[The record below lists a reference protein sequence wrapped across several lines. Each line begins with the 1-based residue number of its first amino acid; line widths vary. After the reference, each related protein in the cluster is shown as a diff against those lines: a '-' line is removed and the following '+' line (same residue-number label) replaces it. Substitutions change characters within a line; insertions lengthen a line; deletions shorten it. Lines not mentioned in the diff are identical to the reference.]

1 MKPIFSILLF
11 MLLFGCGIALGR
23 TLKTEGVSTA
33 YTTTDTDVGA
43 IERRQDQIPY
53 ISEQLIQPVFCGA
66 YDGGELPTLYVVE
79 DVLRVNDHEI
89 TFSKPIN
96 KQTSE
101 QRLNGFEELE
111 ALDIPIAYLQVAPL
125 DTQLDANWSKIT
137 G

>member
-33 YTTTDTDVGA
+33 YATTDTDVGA
-43 IERRQDQIPY
+43 IERRQEPIPY
-53 ISEQLIQPVFCGA
+53 NSDLTNKNEFCGA
-66 YDGGELPTLYVVE
+66 YDGGELPTLYVTE
-79 DVLRVNDHEI
+79 DALRVNDHEI

-101 QRLNGFEELE
+101 QRLSGFEELE

>member
-23 TLKTEGVSTA
+23 TLKAEGVSTA

-43 IERRQDQIPY
+43 TERRQEPIPY
-53 ISEQLIQPVFCGA
+53 ILGESNQDTFCGA

-79 DVLRVNDHEI
+79 DVLRVDDHEI

-96 KQTSE
+96 KQTPE
-101 QRLNGFEELE
+101 QRLSGFEELE
-111 ALDIPIAYLQVAPL
+111 ALDIPIAYLQVAPV

>member
-33 YTTTDTDVGA
+33 CTTTDTDIGA
-43 IERRQDQIPY
+43 IERRQDQIPC
-53 ISEQLIQPVFCGA
+53 IPEQLIQPVFCGA
-66 YDGGELPTLYVVE
+66 YDGGELPTLYVTE
-79 DVLRVNDHEI
+79 DALRTNDHE
-89 TFSKPIN
+89 TAFSKPIN
-96 KQTSE
+96 KQTPE
-101 QRLNGFEELE
+101 QRLSGFEELE
-111 ALDIPIAYLQVAPL
+111 ALNIPIAYLQIAPL

>member
-43 IERRQDQIPY
+43 IERRQDQIPC
-53 ISEQLIQPVFCGA
+53 IPGQLIQPVFCGA
-66 YDGGELPTLYVVE
+66 YDGGELPTLYVTE
-79 DVLRVNDHEI
+79 DALRTNDHET

-96 KQTSE
+96 KQTPE
-101 QRLNGFEELE
+101 QRLSGFEELE
-111 ALDIPIAYLQVAPL
+111 ALNIPIAYLQIAPL
-125 DTQLDANWSKIT
+125 DTQLDANWNKIT